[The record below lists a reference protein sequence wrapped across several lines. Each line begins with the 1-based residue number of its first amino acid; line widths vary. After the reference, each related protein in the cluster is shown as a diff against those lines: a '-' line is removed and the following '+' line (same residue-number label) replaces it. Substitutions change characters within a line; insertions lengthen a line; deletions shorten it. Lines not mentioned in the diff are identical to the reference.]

1 MGLEGPHGSLCP
13 VACYYKQPLTIPFF
27 INFIESYLS
36 GRRVFAPAVPMEA
49 VSGPGSYD
57 SE

>member
-1 MGLEGPHGSLCP
+1 MAHCLQSLAIATNHSP
-13 VACYYKQPLTIPFF
+13 YPFL
-27 INFIESYLS
+27 INFIESYLT
-36 GRRVFAPAVPMEA
+36 GRWVFAPAVPMEA